1 MILTIVMML
10 MLEGIKQGINNVEK
24 WVKRLVSCDDD
35 DDDDDFID
43 RMIASSSL
51 ALLNKYS
58 SSAS

>member
-35 DDDDDFID
+35 DDDDFID

>member
-1 MILTIVMML
+1 MILMML
-10 MLEGIKQGINNVEK
+10 ILEGIKQGINNVER
-24 WVKRLVSCDDD
+24 WVKRLVSCDDDD